1 LIKRLVLTFVVV
13 ALAVPAAAA
22 ADDFQLVFPQDV
34 SVTHFTDSWGHARS
48 GHRHQGNDLMAPKM
62 TPVYAAADGMVLWI
76 RDSGSAGRYVVLE
89 HEGGW
94 ETWYMHLNDDNIGT
108 DDGAGPIA
116 VGVTVELGDVV
127 AAGDLIGY
135 VGDSGNAEG
144 SSPHTH
150 FELHYNG
157 SPIDPHSYL
166 LRAFD
171 EALVAAKSAPPA
183 GLVLR

>member
-1 LIKRLVLTFVVV
+1 MINRLLLAFVIV

-22 ADDFQLVFPQDV
+22 ADDLQLVFPQDV

-48 GHRHQGNDLMAPKM
+48 GHLHQGNDLMAPKM
-62 TPVYAAADGMVLWI
+62 TPVYAAADGTVLWI
-76 RDSGSAGRYVVLE
+76 RDRGSAGRYVVLE

-108 DDGAGPIA
+108 DDGAAPIA
-116 VGVTVELGDVV
+116 LGVTVELGDVV

-144 SSPHTH
+144 SSSHTH
-150 FELHYNG
+150 FELHHNG

-166 LRAFD
+166 LEAFD
-171 EALVAAKSAPPA
+171 EALVAAKTVPAA